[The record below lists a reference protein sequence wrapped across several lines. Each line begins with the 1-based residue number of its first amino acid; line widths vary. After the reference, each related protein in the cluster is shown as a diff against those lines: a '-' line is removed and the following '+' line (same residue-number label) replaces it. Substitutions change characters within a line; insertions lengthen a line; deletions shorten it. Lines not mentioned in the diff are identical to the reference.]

1 MALILGQRARTTL
14 GGLVDNPSLTGDHWG
29 FAWVDQFDPVPFANL
44 SPRVRQSPLTTDWPV
59 EANGRALAGQRL
71 SAHLDD
77 WYYRIHLAPR
87 QLDLGNVVS
96 TQTTA
101 VRVWNAW
108 PAPRLLST
116 IDGVAEGVVI
126 TGQPAPPLLF
136 PGLIE
141 REYQVSITPDGA
153 PVLDTTLAWEFDNG
167 EAPGLRIT
175 ANRVIAWSFVPD
187 WESGITER
195 LIWATDVL
203 QSESLVEQRRSL
215 RIAPRREFEAPIIAE
230 GRERQYLDL
239 ALFGWGSRTWALPVW
254 HEIQMLAVDLPAG
267 SMSIPCATVDLEFHV
282 GGLALL
288 RTESAFA
295 TEVVEIDSV
304 GPTGL
309 ALKRATQSA
318 WPAGARLYPARSAQL
333 REAPTLTRRTDRLM
347 TFEVTFRVLDPS
359 DVPPAAPVTLYRGR
373 PVLEARPDESEEL
386 TAQYARMLSELD
398 SGMAAPLRTDI
409 GARALPVMSQRW
421 LGLGRTERAAYRA
434 LLYYL
439 RGRQRAVWVPTHA
452 DDLTLIDAVGATT
465 TTLDIAHIGYT
476 RFGQARAGRR
486 DLRIELVDG
495 AVLHRRITGST
506 ELSTEVERLSIDAAL
521 GRAIAPTDIGRIS
534 WLVLCR
540 LDSDTVELHH
550 LTDSEGAAQSAL
562 VFRGVR
568 DDEL

>member
-1 MALILGQRARTTL
+1 MAVILGQRARAAL
-14 GGLVDNPSLTGDHWG
+14 GGLVDNPNLTGDHWG
-29 FAWVDQFDPVPFANL
+29 FAWVDQFDPVPFASD
-44 SPRVRQSPLTTDWPV
+44 SPRGVQSGLTTAWPV
-59 EANGRALAGQRL
+59 EANGRAVAGQRL
-71 SAHLDD
+71 RAHVDD
-77 WYYRIHLAPR
+77 WYYRIHLTPR

-96 TQTTA
+96 TQTAT

-108 PAPRLLST
+108 LEPRLLSA

-126 TGQPAPPLLF
+126 TGQPGPPLLF

-187 WESGITER
+187 WDRGVTER
-195 LIWATDVL
+195 LTWATDIL
-203 QSESLVEQRRSL
+203 QSESLVEQRRAL
-215 RIAPRREFEAPIIAE
+215 RIAPRREFEAPIIVE

-239 ALFGWGSRTWALPVW
+239 ALFGWGSRVWALPVW
-254 HEIQMLAVDLPAG
+254 HEIQTLAVDLPAG
-267 SMSIPCATVDLEFHV
+267 SSAIPCATADLEFRA

-288 RTESAFA
+288 RGESALA
-295 TEVVEIDSV
+295 AEVVEIDSV

-309 ALKRATQSA
+309 VLKRPTQSA
-318 WPAGARLYPARSAQL
+318 WPAGTRLYPARTAQL
-333 REAPTLTRRTDRLM
+333 REAPALTRRTDRLI
-347 TFEVTFRVLDPS
+347 TADVAFTVLDPS
-359 DVPPAAPVTLYRGR
+359 DVAPSAPATLYRGR
-373 PVLEARPDESEEL
+373 PVLEARPDESEDL
-386 TAQYARMLSELD
+386 TAQYARLLSELD

-409 GARALPVMSQRW
+409 GARAMPVMSQRW
-421 LGLGRTERAAYRA
+421 LGLGRAERAAYRA
-434 LLYYL
+434 LLYHL
-439 RGRQRAVWVPTHA
+439 RGRQRAVWVPTHT
-452 DDLTLIDAVGATT
+452 DDLTLIDAVGATA

-476 RFGQARAGRR
+476 RFAQARAGRR

-495 AVLHRRITGST
+495 TVLHRRITAST
-506 ELSTEVERLSIDAAL
+506 ELSTEVERLSIDAAP
-521 GRAIAPTDIGRIS
+521 GRAIAPTDVARIS

-540 LDSDTVELHH
+540 LDSDTVEIHH

-562 VFRGVR
+562 LFRGVR